1 MARLAR
7 VVIPGTPH
15 HVTQRGNRRQATFF
29 GEADYRLYTALMAE
43 WCERRGVEVWAYCLM
58 PNHIHLIAVPES
70 EEGLRLAIGEAHR
83 RYTQYVNRRE
93 KWLGHLW
100 QGRFASFPMDDPH
113 AAAAA
118 RYIELNPVRAGL
130 AAQAWDYPWSS
141 ARAHLNGSDTPLVTV
156 EPLLAM
162 HRDWHEFLTAPW
174 PSEEW
179 EAFRRH
185 ERTGRPMGTRTFVSV
200 LERASGREL
209 LPRKRGRKKGDTIPI
224 SDV

>member
-1 MARLAR
+1 MADSTPPQDPFEVFRRIWGPLGLPVPGMAVPTLDPKEVDKRLAELR
-7 VVIPGTPH
+7 SVASWLQVNLNMVNMAIQGLEM
-15 HVTQRGNRRQATFF
+15 QRA
-29 GEADYRLYTALMAE
+29 AL
-43 WCERRGVEVWAYCLM
+43 
-58 PNHIHLIAVPES
+58 
-70 EEGLRLAIGEAHR
+70 LA
-83 RYTQYVNRRE
+83 RY
-93 KWLGHLW
+93 
-100 QGRFASFPMDDPH
+100 